1 MDISVPNAPQLY
13 TASGAAVATN
23 SSSLG
28 SNSIFSDDQMSEAVM
43 PPSSN
48 SLPIR
53 ASEPLF
59 EITQNIP
66 NPSTAFSDTTSSHTS
81 QPALESS
88 VGGTTGNVNIAT
100 FTRDESELIPSIQ
113 AISPVRY
120 FGKFE
125 LSKHGKRSVLVYRI
139 PNTRMVYS
147 FSFLRKNNTFDVYR
161 CIRCQSQGS
170 YVKIKVVGNE
180 FRENPCSI
188 GHICPS
194 QTVAFDANIRKF
206 YEEMQSVRG
215 DSNSSGMRVKQIWY
229 KGLREREESRTES
242 DEAVHDGVVSEYY
255 GIGFEMRKRQIARNL
270 AIHKDKRATMAN
282 VPSDLQC
289 LCDGTLFLQE
299 QSERFHIYFSERTIQ
314 KACSVGLNVL
324 VADGVHSAQ
333 PKELARSGQ
342 LYSVHGVCGN
352 GVELEGC
359 SFHMAQAWNRRKDKL
374 GLRQYLCGPTRE
386 RRISRWWEMLKGL
399 VFLPKRL
406 RARVRALEGPPVPR
420 RHDAYRKCARFLR
433 YLRNTWLSGMY
444 KNLWCK
450 WKKFE
455 MRTTN
460 LAEAFHSSLQKIL
473 NCDHPP
479 LGTLIRVLKDLDL
492 EAKCALYRAERMPLE
507 RKRLR
512 RRDVLRRE
520 KITAEMMSFDHR
532 LRMGQLRNHQVE
544 KYCIRMAR
552 FVSNKSI

>member
-1 MDISVPNAPQLY
+1 
-13 TASGAAVATN
+13 
-23 SSSLG
+23 
-28 SNSIFSDDQMSEAVM
+28 
-43 PPSSN
+43 
-48 SLPIR
+48 
-53 ASEPLF
+53 
-59 EITQNIP
+59 
-66 NPSTAFSDTTSSHTS
+66 
-81 QPALESS
+81 
-88 VGGTTGNVNIAT
+88 
-100 FTRDESELIPSIQ
+100 
-113 AISPVRY
+113 
-120 FGKFE
+120 
-125 LSKHGKRSVLVYRI
+125 
-139 PNTRMVYS
+139 MVYS
-147 FSFLRKNNTFDVYR
+147 FSILRKNNTFDVYR

-180 FRENPCSI
+180 FQENPCSI

-206 YEEMQSVRG
+206 YEEMQSIRG
-215 DSNSSGMRVKQIWY
+215 DSNSLGMRVKQIWY

-289 LCDGTLFLQE
+289 LCDGALFLQE

-352 GVELEGC
+352 GVEVPLVYAITTKKTTAIYKKIFEKLKTLLQSFGAREDLRIVLDFEKSSINAAKRTFAGAQLEGC

-420 RHDAYRKCARFLR
+420 GHDAYRKCARFLR

-507 RKRLR
+507 GKRLR

-520 KITAEMMSFDHR
+520 KITAEMTSFDHR
-532 LRMGQLRNHQVE
+532 LRMGRLRNHQVE